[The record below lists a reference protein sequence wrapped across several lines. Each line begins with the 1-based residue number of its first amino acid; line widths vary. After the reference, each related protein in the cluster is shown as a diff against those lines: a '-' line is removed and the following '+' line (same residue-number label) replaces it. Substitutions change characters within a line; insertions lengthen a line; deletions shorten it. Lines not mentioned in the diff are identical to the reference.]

1 MERKLAKILDGA
13 VAIPYDNELLTQ
25 LVTICRS
32 YKENDLFVKIDECSL
47 SFITGIVSED
57 FSDYV
62 ANTLKDND
70 SELTTLPTNVIARL
84 SLFSVYLTV
93 LEESDDLKRHL
104 YATMFMNAMIL
115 AKGRWNELSNEVVI
129 REIYKFHITNY
140 LTEHDT
146 TGEVLSTSIISII
159 AKFRTGNDENNLNK
173 LQITD
178 LQTIAKDAAYYRCD
192 ELLKNQE
199 LLNISNPF
207 ARVYSIITR
216 LVDSY
221 QYLYYNYDAEAY
233 ITQSANGEKKNKM
246 LSNILKD
253 IEPLSRDINTGTS
266 VLLRLI
272 NKEQVK
278 NSDFLLQRKLNV
290 IEFGLYL
297 YYELLIE
304 QMIEKLEE

>member
-1 MERKLAKILDGA
+1 MERKLAIILDGA

-47 SFITGIVSED
+47 SFITGVVSED

-93 LEESDDLKRHL
+93 LEESDDLKQHL

-140 LTEHDT
+140 LSEHDT

-159 AKFRTGNDENNLNK
+159 AKFRTGNDENKLNK
-173 LQITD
+173 LQIKD

-207 ARVYSIITR
+207 VRVYSIITR

-233 ITQSANGEKKNKM
+233 IIQSANGEKKNKM

-297 YYELLIE
+297 YYELLTE